1 LVQRFPSNPA
11 LSAASSTSHIQKYG
25 IDLALTREIPNPRA
39 GRARYP
45 FCLVCS
51 HPMGTPPHG
60 RRKVPVLASD
70 KTRPVLD
77 YKPLEGI
84 VQESEFA
91 ARKNAKQVAIK
102 VPKDPT
108 EVQSGQIGD
117 VRWEHVPQ

>member
-1 LVQRFPSNPA
+1 
-11 LSAASSTSHIQKYG
+11 
-25 IDLALTREIPNPRA
+25 
-39 GRARYP
+39 
-45 FCLVCS
+45 
-51 HPMGTPPHG
+51 M
-60 RRKVPVLASD
+60 LASD

-91 ARKNAKQVAIK
+91 ARKNAKQVAIE